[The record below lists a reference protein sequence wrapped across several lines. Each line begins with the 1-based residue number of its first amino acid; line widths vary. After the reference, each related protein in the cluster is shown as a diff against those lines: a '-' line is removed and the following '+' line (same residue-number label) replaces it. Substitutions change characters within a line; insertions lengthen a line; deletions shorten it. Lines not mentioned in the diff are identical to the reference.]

1 MALTSDTILG
11 KAGRADFSRGRAPFA
26 LCAFPFEP
34 FHGVRSYG
42 ASVYVLHVGVRSA
55 RCTLRLE
62 LHRGCYHMMV
72 APFLLNVAL
81 PHSCLQQQRELRVA
95 V

>member
-11 KAGRADFSRGRAPFA
+11 RAGREDFSRGRAPF
-26 LCAFPFEP
+26 EP
-34 FHGVRSYG
+34 FHGVHSYG
-42 ASVYVLHVGVRSA
+42 ASAYVLHVGVRSA
-55 RCTLRLE
+55 CCTLRLE

-81 PHSCLQQQRELRVA
+81 PHYCLQQQRELRVA